1 MRTLPRSARTRVVR
15 SSAAAMGQHVSHSS
29 RSKRLA
35 YMSSVY
41 AWFRSKPRT
50 AYLLE
55 PVDALIVM
63 PATSCWL
70 SNTAATNRTEGTQ
83 CIVASG

>member
-1 MRTLPRSARTRVVR
+1 
-15 SSAAAMGQHVSHSS
+15 
-29 RSKRLA
+29 
-35 YMSSVY
+35 MSSLY

-50 AYLLE
+50 AYLLG

-70 SNTAATNRTEGTQ
+70 SNTAATNRTEGTR
-83 CIVASG
+83 IVASG